1 MSWLVNNGQ
10 MNKESTIEI
19 ESAYI
24 FIHSFI
30 KGHLGC
36 FPVLIIVNNVATNM
50 GMLISLGES
59 NFNSFGQILRSG
71 FAESYHNS
79 IFNFLRNL
87 NTVFHSG
94 FTHYILINSIKELF
108 SKFLHL
114 LSLLSTGERAKQS
127 TCQIIV
133 VAKTFNIKSTL
144 KILGT
149 QYSTVKYRHNGAQQ
163 ISGIYS
169 MNN

>member
-1 MSWLVNNGQ
+1 MYRN
-10 MNKESTIEI
+10 
-19 ESAYI
+19 I
-24 FIHSFI
+24 FIHSSDDWHLSCFHVLAVVNSAAVNIGMHVSFQISVFVFFGHIPNIRNAGSHANLIFI
-30 KGHLGC
+30 
-36 FPVLIIVNNVATNM
+36 
-50 GMLISLGES
+50 
-59 NFNSFGQILRSG
+59 
-71 FAESYHNS
+71 
-79 IFNFLRNL
+79 FLRNL

-108 SKFLHL
+108 SKCLHL

-149 QYSTVKYRHNGAQQ
+149 QYSIVKYRHNGAQQ